1 MGTKLA
7 KGKRKSDA
15 LSASSTFRAPCTR
28 TLAGVAGA
36 GVKIAVTSKFLPCWS
51 QGQEAPRVRVS
62 RAPLLPCTREGM
74 DV

>member
-51 QGQEAPRVRVS
+51 QGQEAPQGARLSCALVAVH
-62 RAPLLPCTREGM
+62 
-74 DV
+74 